1 MNQGVVIMNAL
12 PVLEKEEKPF
22 LVEVASRPVSPA
34 ASASVPSRQMFSH
47 SLLELSEIERKRRKG
62 AALFSFILQG
72 LIVGVLVLLPLWFL
86 DTLPAQQLVTFLVAP
101 PPPPPPAPP
110 APPMKAVKMA
120 SQIVNGQLLAPSK
133 IPKVVKMIKEE
144 EAPPPAMG
152 VAGGVVGGVPGGQS
166 GGVIG
171 SLISAANRT
180 STAPKAE
187 EIPKRLVVSQGVSL
201 GMLQSQIEPVYP
213 MIARRA
219 RVQGRVTLRAIISA
233 QGAIE
238 SLQVIDGHPMLVSA
252 AMDAVRQW
260 RYKPYMLSG
269 QPVEVETT
277 VFVNFHIDR

>member
-1 MNQGVVIMNAL
+1 MNAL

-22 LVEVASRPVSPA
+22 LVEVAPRPVS
-34 ASASVPSRQMFSH
+34 SADSAYVPHRQMFSH
-47 SLLELSEIERKRRKG
+47 SLLELSEIERRRRKG

-101 PPPPPPAPP
+101 PPPPPPPPP
-110 APPMKAVKMA
+110 AAPVKTVQMV

-144 EAPPPAMG
+144 EAPPPATG
-152 VAGGVVGGVPGGQS
+152 VAGGVVGGVPGGQP

-171 SLISAANRT
+171 SLISAANHS

-201 GMLQSQIEPVYP
+201 GMLQSKIEPVYP
-213 MIARRA
+213 IIARRA
-219 RVQGRVTLRAIISA
+219 RVQGTVTLRAIIST
-233 QGAIE
+233 QGTIE
-238 SLQVIDGHPMLVSA
+238 SLQVVDGHPMLVNA
-252 AMDAVRQW
+252 ALDAVKQW

>member
-1 MNQGVVIMNAL
+1 MNAL

-22 LVEVASRPVSPA
+22 LVEIAPRPASPVSA
-34 ASASVPSRQMFSH
+34 YVPPRQMFSD
-47 SLLELSEIERKRRKG
+47 SLLDLSETERRRRKG

-101 PPPPPPAPP
+101 PPPPPPPPP
-110 APPMKAVKMA
+110 AAPMKVVPMV

-133 IPKVVKMIKEE
+133 IPKTVKMIKEE
-144 EAPPPAMG
+144 EAPPPATG

-171 SLISAANRT
+171 SLISAANHS
-180 STAPKAE
+180 STAPKPE

-201 GMLQSQIEPVYP
+201 GMLQSQVEPVYP

-219 RVQGRVTLRAIISA
+219 RVQGRVTLRAVISA
-233 QGAIE
+233 QGTIE

-252 AMDAVRQW
+252 ALDAVKQW

-269 QPVEVETT
+269 QRVEVETT
-277 VFVNFHIDR
+277 VFVNFRIDR

>member
-1 MNQGVVIMNAL
+1 MSAL

-22 LVEVASRPVSPA
+22 LIEIDRRQVSPA
-34 ASASVPSRQMFSH
+34 APAYVSPRQMFSD
-47 SLLELSEIERKRRKG
+47 SLLELSETERRRRKG

-101 PPPPPPAPP
+101 PPPPPPPP
-110 APPMKAVKMA
+110 AAPVKAVQMV

-133 IPKVVKMIKEE
+133 IPKTVKMIKEE
-144 EAPPPAMG
+144 EAPSPAMG

-171 SLISAANRT
+171 SLISAANHS

-201 GMLQSQIEPVYP
+201 GMLQNQIEPVYP

-219 RVQGRVTLRAIISA
+219 RVQGRVTLRAVISA
-233 QGAIE
+233 QGTIE

-252 AMDAVRQW
+252 ALDAVKQW
-260 RYKPYMLSG
+260 HYKPYMLSG

>member
-1 MNQGVVIMNAL
+1 MNAL
-12 PVLEKEEKPF
+12 PALEKEEKPF
-22 LVEVASRPVSPA
+22 LVEKARRPVSPA
-34 ASASVPSRQMFSH
+34 ASTYVPPRQMFSD
-47 SLLELSEIERKRRKG
+47 SLLELSETERRRRKG

-101 PPPPPPAPP
+101 PPPPPPPPP
-110 APPMKAVKMA
+110 APPVKAVQMV
-120 SQIVNGQLLAPSK
+120 SQMVNGQLLAPSK
-133 IPKVVKMIKEE
+133 IPKAVKMIKEE

-171 SLISAANRT
+171 SLISAANHSS
-180 STAPKAE
+180 STPKAE
-187 EIPKRLVVSQGVSL
+187 EIPKRLVVTQGVSL

-219 RVQGRVTLRAIISA
+219 RVQGRVTLRAVISA
-233 QGAIE
+233 QGTVE
-238 SLQVIDGHPMLVSA
+238 SLQVIDGHPMLVSSA
-252 AMDAVRQW
+252 LDAVKQW
-260 RYKPYMLSG
+260 HYRPYMLSG

>member
-1 MNQGVVIMNAL
+1 MNAL

-22 LVEVASRPVSPA
+22 LVEIASRPASPV
-34 ASASVPSRQMFSH
+34 ASAYVAPRQMFSD
-47 SLLELSEIERKRRKG
+47 SLLELGETERRRRKG

-101 PPPPPPAPP
+101 PPPPPPPPP
-110 APPMKAVKMA
+110 APPMKAVHMV

-133 IPKVVKMIKEE
+133 IPKAVKMIKEE
-144 EAPPPAMG
+144 ETPPPAMG

-171 SLISAANRT
+171 SLISAANH
-180 STAPKAE
+180 SSAAPKAE

-201 GMLQSQIEPVYP
+201 GMLQSQVEPVYP

-219 RVQGRVTLRAIISA
+219 RVQGRVTLRAVISA
-233 QGAIE
+233 QGTIE

-252 AMDAVRQW
+252 ALDAVKQW

>member
-1 MNQGVVIMNAL
+1 MNAL
-12 PVLEKEEKPF
+12 PALEKEEKPF
-22 LVEVASRPVSPA
+22 LVEKAPCPVSPA
-34 ASASVPSRQMFSH
+34 ASAYVSPRQMFSD
-47 SLLELSEIERKRRKG
+47 SLLELSETERRRRKG

-101 PPPPPPAPP
+101 PPPPPPPPP
-110 APPMKAVKMA
+110 AAPMKAVRMV

-133 IPKVVKMIKEE
+133 IPKEVKMIKEE
-144 EAPPPAMG
+144 EAPPPATG
-152 VAGGVVGGVPGGQS
+152 VAGGVVGGVPGGQP

-171 SLISAANRT
+171 SLISTANHT
-180 STAPKAE
+180 SNAPKAAD
-187 EIPKRLVVSQGVSL
+187 IPKRLVVSQGVSL

-219 RVQGRVTLRAIISA
+219 RVQGRVTLRAVISA
-233 QGAIE
+233 QGTIE

-252 AMDAVRQW
+252 ALDAVKQW
-260 RYKPYMLSG
+260 HYKPYMLSG

>member
-1 MNQGVVIMNAL
+1 MNAL

-22 LVEVASRPVSPA
+22 LVEIAPRPVSPA
-34 ASASVPSRQMFSH
+34 ASAYVPPRQMFSD
-47 SLLELSEIERKRRKG
+47 SLLELSEIERRRRKG

-101 PPPPPPAPP
+101 PPPPPPPPP
-110 APPMKAVKMA
+110 AAPVKAVQMV

-187 EIPKRLVVSQGVSL
+187 EIPRRLVVSQGVSL

-219 RVQGRVTLRAIISA
+219 RVQGRVTLRAVISA
-233 QGAIE
+233 QGTIE

-252 AMDAVRQW
+252 AMDAVKQW

>member
-1 MNQGVVIMNAL
+1 MNASPAL
-12 PVLEKEEKPF
+12 AKEEKPF
-22 LVEVASRPVSPA
+22 LVEKAPRPA
-34 ASASVPSRQMFSH
+34 APAVSKYVPPRPLFSD
-47 SLLELSEIERKRRKG
+47 SLLELSGTDRRRRKG
-62 AALFSFILQG
+62 AALFSFIVQG

-110 APPMKAVKMA
+110 APPMKAVPMV

-133 IPKVVKMIKEE
+133 IPKTVKMIKEE
-144 EAPPPAMG
+144 EAPPPPAMG
-152 VAGGVVGGVPGGQS
+152 VAGGVVGGVPGGQP

-171 SLISAANRT
+171 SLISTANRT
-180 STAPKAE
+180 STAAPKPS

-201 GMLQSQIEPVYP
+201 GMLQSQVEPVYP

-219 RVQGRVTLRAIISA
+219 RVQGRVTLHAIISA
-233 QGAIE
+233 HGGIE
-238 SLQVIDGHPMLVSA
+238 SLQVVDGHPMLVSA
-252 AMDAVRQW
+252 AIDAVKQW
-260 RYKPYMLSG
+260 RYKPYMLDG

>member
-1 MNQGVVIMNAL
+1 MNAL

-22 LVEVASRPVSPA
+22 LVEVAPRPVS
-34 ASASVPSRQMFSH
+34 SADSAYVPHRQMFSQ
-47 SLLELSEIERKRRKG
+47 SLMELSEIERRRRKG
-62 AALFSFILQG
+62 AALFSFIMQA

-101 PPPPPPAPP
+101 PPPPPPPPP
-110 APPMKAVKMA
+110 AAPVKTVQMV

-152 VAGGVVGGVPGGQS
+152 VAGGVVGGVPGGQP

-171 SLISAANRT
+171 SIISAANHS

-187 EIPKRLVVSQGVSL
+187 EIPKRLVVSQGVSQ
-201 GMLQSQIEPVYP
+201 GMLQNKIEPVYP
-213 MIARRA
+213 IIARKA
-219 RVQGRVTLRAIISA
+219 RVQGTVTLRAIIST
-233 QGAIE
+233 QGTIE
-238 SLQVIDGHPMLVSA
+238 SLQVVDGHPMLVA
-252 AMDAVRQW
+252 AALDAVKQW
-260 RYKPYMLSG
+260 RYKPYTLSG

>member
-1 MNQGVVIMNAL
+1 MNAL

-22 LVEVASRPVSPA
+22 LVETAPRPASRA
-34 ASASVPSRQMFSH
+34 ASAYVPPRQMFSD
-47 SLLELSEIERKRRKG
+47 SLLELSEIERRRRKG

-101 PPPPPPAPP
+101 PPPPPPPPP
-110 APPMKAVKMA
+110 AAPMKVVPMV

-144 EAPPPAMG
+144 EAPPPATG
-152 VAGGVVGGVPGGQS
+152 VAGGVVGGVPGGQA

-171 SLISAANRT
+171 SLISTANRT

-201 GMLQSQIEPVYP
+201 GMLLSQVEPVYP
-213 MIARRA
+213 MIAKRA

-233 QGAIE
+233 QGTIE
-238 SLQVIDGHPMLVSA
+238 SLQVIDGHPVLVGA
-252 AMDAVRQW
+252 AMDAVKQW

>member
-1 MNQGVVIMNAL
+1 MNAL

-22 LVEVASRPVSPA
+22 LVEVAPRPISPA
-34 ASASVPSRQMFSH
+34 ASAYVPHRQMFSH
-47 SLLELSEIERKRRKG
+47 SLLELSEIERRRRKG

-101 PPPPPPAPP
+101 PPPPPPPPP
-110 APPMKAVKMA
+110 APPVKAVQMV

-144 EAPPPAMG
+144 EAPPPATG
-152 VAGGVVGGVPGGQS
+152 VTGGVVGGVPGGQA

-171 SLISAANRT
+171 SLISTANR
-180 STAPKAE
+180 SGNTAPKAE

-201 GMLQSQIEPVYP
+201 GMLQSKIEPVYP
-213 MIARRA
+213 IIARRA
-219 RVQGRVTLRAIISA
+219 RVQGTVTLRAIIST
-233 QGAIE
+233 QGTIE
-238 SLQVIDGHPMLVSA
+238 SLQVVDGHPMLVNA
-252 AMDAVRQW
+252 ALDAVKQW

>member
-1 MNQGVVIMNAL
+1 MNAL

-22 LVEVASRPVSPA
+22 LVEVALRPISPA
-34 ASASVPSRQMFSH
+34 VSAYVPHRQMFSH

-101 PPPPPPAPP
+101 PPPPPPPPP
-110 APPMKAVKMA
+110 APPVKAVQMV
-120 SQIVNGQLLAPSK
+120 SQIVNGQLLAPSR

-152 VAGGVVGGVPGGQS
+152 VAGGVVGGVPGGQP

-171 SLISAANRT
+171 SLISSANR
-180 STAPKAE
+180 SGNTAPRAE

-201 GMLQSQIEPVYP
+201 GMVQSKIEPIYP
-213 MIARRA
+213 IIARKA
-219 RVQGRVTLRAIISA
+219 RVQGTVTLRAIISTH
-233 QGAIE
+233 GTIE
-238 SLQVIDGHPMLVSA
+238 SLQVVDGHPMLVAA

>member
-1 MNQGVVIMNAL
+1 MNAL

-22 LVEVASRPVSPA
+22 LIELDRRPVSPT
-34 ASASVPSRQMFSH
+34 ASTYVSPRRMFSD
-47 SLLELSEIERKRRKG
+47 SLLELSETERRRRKG

-101 PPPPPPAPP
+101 PPPPPPPP
-110 APPMKAVKMA
+110 AAPVKAVQMV

-133 IPKVVKMIKEE
+133 IPKTVKMIKEE
-144 EAPPPAMG
+144 EAPSPAMG

-171 SLISAANRT
+171 SLISAANHS

-201 GMLQSQIEPVYP
+201 GMLQNQIEPVYP

-219 RVQGRVTLRAIISA
+219 RVQGRVTLRAVISA
-233 QGAIE
+233 QGTIE

-252 AMDAVRQW
+252 ALDAVKQW
-260 RYKPYMLSG
+260 HYKPYMLSG

>member
-1 MNQGVVIMNAL
+1 MNAL
-12 PVLEKEEKPF
+12 PALEKEEKPF
-22 LVEVASRPVSPA
+22 LVEKAPRPASPA
-34 ASASVPSRQMFSH
+34 VSTYVPPRQMFSD
-47 SLLELSEIERKRRKG
+47 SLLELSSSDRRRRKG
-62 AALFSFILQG
+62 TALFSFIIQG

-110 APPMKAVKMA
+110 APPMKAVKMV

-133 IPKVVKMIKEE
+133 IPKAIKMIKEE

-152 VAGGVVGGVPGGQS
+152 VVGGVVGGVPGGQP

-171 SLISAANRT
+171 SLISSANRS
-180 STAPKAE
+180 STTAAPPKPS

-201 GMLQSQIEPVYP
+201 GMLQSQVEPVYP
-213 MIARRA
+213 MIAKRA
-219 RVQGRVTLRAIISA
+219 RVQGTVTLHAIISA
-233 QGAIE
+233 QGTIV
-238 SLQVIDGHPMLVSA
+238 SLQVIDGHPILTGA
-252 AMDAVRQW
+252 AIDAVKQW
-260 RYKPYMLSG
+260 RYKPYLLSG

>member
-1 MNQGVVIMNAL
+1 MNAL

-22 LVEVASRPVSPA
+22 LVEIAPRPASPA
-34 ASASVPSRQMFSH
+34 SAYVPPRQMFSD
-47 SLLELSEIERKRRKG
+47 SLLDLSETERRRRKG

-101 PPPPPPAPP
+101 PPPPPPPPP
-110 APPMKAVKMA
+110 AAPMKVVPMV

-133 IPKVVKMIKEE
+133 IPKTVKMIKEE
-144 EAPPPAMG
+144 EAPPPATG

-166 GGVIG
+166 NGVIG

-180 STAPKAE
+180 STTAPKPE

-201 GMLQSQIEPVYP
+201 GMLQSQVEPVYP
-213 MIARRA
+213 IMARRA
-219 RVQGRVTLRAIISA
+219 RVQGRVTLRAVISA
-233 QGAIE
+233 QGTIE

-252 AMDAVRQW
+252 ALDAVKQW

-277 VFVNFHIDR
+277 VFVNFRIDR

>member
-1 MNQGVVIMNAL
+1 MNAL
-12 PVLEKEEKPF
+12 PVLEKEEQPF
-22 LVEVASRPVSPA
+22 LVEIAPRPASPA
-34 ASASVPSRQMFSH
+34 ASKYVPPRQMFSD
-47 SLLELSEIERKRRKG
+47 SLLELSETERRRRKG
-62 AALFSFILQG
+62 TALVSFILQG

-101 PPPPPPAPP
+101 PPPPPPPPP
-110 APPMKAVKMA
+110 AAPVKAVPMV

-152 VAGGVVGGVPGGQS
+152 VAGGVVGGIPGGQS

-171 SLISAANRT
+171 SLISAANHS

-201 GMLQSQIEPVYP
+201 GMLQSKIEPVYP
-213 MIARRA
+213 MIAKRA
-219 RVQGRVTLRAIISA
+219 RVQGTVTLRAIIST
-233 QGAIE
+233 QGTIE
-238 SLQVIDGHPMLVSA
+238 SLQVIDGHPILVSA
-252 AMDAVRQW
+252 AVDAVKQW

-277 VFVNFHIDR
+277 VFVNFHLDR

>member
-1 MNQGVVIMNAL
+1 MNAL

-22 LVEVASRPVSPA
+22 LIEIDRRPVSPA
-34 ASASVPSRQMFSH
+34 ASTYVPPRQMFSD
-47 SLLELSEIERKRRKG
+47 SLLELSETERRRRKG

-101 PPPPPPAPP
+101 PPPPPPPPP
-110 APPMKAVKMA
+110 AAPVKAVQMV

-133 IPKVVKMIKEE
+133 IPKTVKMIKEE
-144 EAPPPAMG
+144 EAPPPATG

-171 SLISAANRT
+171 SLISAANHS

-213 MIARRA
+213 MIAKRA
-219 RVQGRVTLRAIISA
+219 RVQGRVTLRAVISA
-233 QGAIE
+233 QGTIE
-238 SLQVIDGHPMLVSA
+238 SLQVIDGHPVLVGA
-252 AMDAVRQW
+252 AMDAVKQW
-260 RYKPYMLSG
+260 RYKPYLLSG

>member
-1 MNQGVVIMNAL
+1 MNAL
-12 PVLEKEEKPF
+12 PALEKEEKPF
-22 LVEVASRPVSPA
+22 LIEIDRRPVSPA
-34 ASASVPSRQMFSH
+34 ASTYVPPRQMFSD
-47 SLLELSEIERKRRKG
+47 SLLELSETERRRRKG

-101 PPPPPPAPP
+101 PPPPPPPPP
-110 APPMKAVKMA
+110 AAPVKAVQMV
-120 SQIVNGQLLAPSK
+120 SQIVNGQLLAPNK
-133 IPKVVKMIKEE
+133 IPKTVKMIKEE
-144 EAPPPAMG
+144 EAPPPATG

-171 SLISAANRT
+171 SLISAANHS

-213 MIARRA
+213 MIAKRA
-219 RVQGRVTLRAIISA
+219 RVQGRVTLRAVISA
-233 QGAIE
+233 QGTIE
-238 SLQVIDGHPMLVSA
+238 SLQVIDGHPVLVGA
-252 AMDAVRQW
+252 AMDAVKQW
-260 RYKPYMLSG
+260 RYKPYLLSG

>member
-1 MNQGVVIMNAL
+1 L

-22 LVEVASRPVSPA
+22 LVEVAPRLVSPA
-34 ASASVPSRQMFSH
+34 AAAYVPHRQMFSH
-47 SLLELSEIERKRRKG
+47 SLLEPSEIERRRRKG

-101 PPPPPPAPP
+101 PPPPPPPPP
-110 APPMKAVKMA
+110 AAPMKVVPMV
-120 SQIVNGQLLAPSK
+120 SQIVNGQLLAPSN
-133 IPKVVKMIKEE
+133 IPKTVKMIKEE
-144 EAPPPAMG
+144 EAPPPATG

-171 SLISAANRT
+171 SLISAANHS
-180 STAPKAE
+180 STAPKPE

-201 GMLQSQIEPVYP
+201 GMLQSQVEPVYP

-219 RVQGRVTLRAIISA
+219 RVQGRVTLRAVISA
-233 QGAIE
+233 QGTIE

-252 AMDAVRQW
+252 ALDAVKQW

>member
-1 MNQGVVIMNAL
+1 MNAS

-22 LVEVASRPVSPA
+22 LVERASCPVSPA
-34 ASASVPSRQMFSH
+34 DSTYVPPRQMFSD
-47 SLLELSEIERKRRKG
+47 SLLELSEAERRRRKG
-62 AALFSFILQG
+62 AALFSFILQA

-101 PPPPPPAPP
+101 PPPPPPPPP
-110 APPMKAVKMA
+110 AAPVKAVQMV
-120 SQIVNGQLLAPSK
+120 SQIVNGQLRAPSK
-133 IPKVVKMIKEE
+133 IPKTVKMIKEE
-144 EAPPPAMG
+144 EAPPAATG

-171 SLISAANRT
+171 SLISAANHS

-219 RVQGRVTLRAIISA
+219 RVQGRVTLRAVISA
-233 QGAIE
+233 QGTIE

-252 AMDAVRQW
+252 ALDAVKQW
-260 RYKPYMLSG
+260 HYKPYMLSG

>member
-1 MNQGVVIMNAL
+1 MNAL
-12 PVLEKEEKPF
+12 PALEKEEKPF
-22 LVEVASRPVSPA
+22 LVEKAPRPA
-34 ASASVPSRQMFSH
+34 APAVSKYVAPRPMFSD
-47 SLLELSEIERKRRKG
+47 SLLELSGTERRRRKG
-62 AALFSFILQG
+62 AALFSFIVQG
-72 LIVGVLVLLPLWFL
+72 LIVGVLVLLPLFFL

-110 APPMKAVKMA
+110 APPMKAVKMV

-133 IPKVVKMIKEE
+133 IPKAVKMIKEE

-152 VAGGVVGGVPGGQS
+152 VAGGVVGGVPGGQP

-171 SLISAANRT
+171 SLISTANRT
-180 STAPKAE
+180 SSAAAPKPS

-201 GMLQSQIEPVYP
+201 GMLQSQVEPVYP
-213 MIARRA
+213 MIAKRA
-219 RVQGRVTLRAIISA
+219 RVQGTVKLHAIISA
-233 QGAIE
+233 QGTVE
-238 SLQVIDGHPMLVSA
+238 SLQVVEGHAMLVTA
-252 AMDAVRQW
+252 AMDAVKQW